1 MMETSVES
9 HLSAEDVAAYVSHA
23 VSAEERRRIEHH
35 LAECGPCCDEIVAHG
50 YRLSETRRSRWPVA
64 ASAGLAAAAVLAGV
78 LLLGPRLGLIL
89 SDEEPVFRGAQ
100 APVEQ
105 ALRPT
110 IGVIAPE
117 DAGVVGKDS
126 VVFVWH
132 PVDADALYSLT
143 LTDGEGSLI
152 WRGTTRDTL
161 LALAPDVRLRD
172 GDRYYWYVDALLA
185 TGESPSTGVR
195 RFTAR

>member
-1 MMETSVES
+1 MMETPVDS
-9 HLSAEDVAAYVSHA
+9 HLSAEDVAAYLSRA
-23 VSAEERRRIEHH
+23 VSAEDRRRIERH
-35 LAECGPCCDEIVAHG
+35 LVECGPCCVELVAHG

-64 ASAGLAAAAVLAGV
+64 TSAGLAAAAVLAGM
-78 LLLGPRLGLIL
+78 LLLGPRVGLIL

-100 APVEQ
+100 ALVED
-105 ALRPT
+105 ALRPA
-110 IGVIAPE
+110 IEVVAPE
-117 DAGVVGKDS
+117 EAGVVGKDS
-126 VVFVWH
+126 VVFVWQS
-132 PVDADALYSLT
+132 VSADALYSLT
-143 LTDGEGSLI
+143 LTDEEVSLI

-172 GDRYYWYVDALLA
+172 GDQYYWYVDALLA

>member
-1 MMETSVES
+1 MMETPVDS
-9 HLSAEDVAAYVSHA
+9 HLSAEDVSAYLSHA
-23 VSAEERRRIEHH
+23 VSAEERGRIEHH
-35 LAECGPCCDEIVAHG
+35 LAECGSCCDEIVAHG
-50 YRLSETRRSRWPVA
+50 YRLSETRRSRWPMA

-78 LLLGPRLGLIL
+78 LLLGPPLGLIL
-89 SDEEPVFRGAQ
+89 SDEEPVFRGAE

-110 IGVIAPE
+110 IEAVAPE
-117 DAGVVGKDS
+117 DEGAVAKDS

-143 LTDGEGSLI
+143 LTDGEGSLT
-152 WRGTTRDTL
+152 WRGLTRDTL

-172 GDRYYWYVDALLA
+172 GEQYYWYVDALLA

>member
-1 MMETSVES
+1 MDTPVDS
-9 HLSAEDVAAYVSHA
+9 HLSTEDVAAYLSRA
-23 VSAEERRRIEHH
+23 VSDEERRRVERH
-35 LAECGPCCDEIVAHG
+35 LVQCGPCCDELVAHG
-50 YRLSETRRSRWPVA
+50 YRLSEGRRSPWPLV

-78 LLLGPRLGLIL
+78 LLLGPRLGVLL

-100 APVEQ
+100 APVEET
-105 ALRPT
+105 LRPA
-110 IGVIAPE
+110 IEAVAPE
-117 DAGVVGKDS
+117 DEGAVAKDS

-172 GDRYYWYVDALLA
+172 GDQYYWYVDALLA